1 MSYNL
6 SGHTELIS
14 EIKKQIEKKG
24 RITFAEFMD
33 IALYW
38 PGKGYYTSENVRW
51 GKDGDYLTSIDV
63 SPVFGRLLAYQINE
77 MWQNLGSP
85 PQFSIIEVGAGREE
99 LSFHIRDTIKKLFP
113 EFYKAVDF
121 QLVDVNPVR
130 ELCSLTIE
138 DGGIEPPS
146 LRNDLYHRQE
156 SVAFSN
162 GVNPIHIQ
170 KLEERTSFHSS
181 IEDIKPGITGCI
193 ISNELI
199 DAFPVHRV
207 VEMDGLKE
215 IYVGYEDAGF
225 MEIRGELSTSGLN
238 DYLEKIGIKL
248 EQGQKAEINLKAL
261 DWIKS
266 IGALLERGFVITIDY
281 GLPAR
286 ELFRHNRN
294 GNLLCYYMHTMNNNP
309 FHQIGY
315 QDITAKVD
323 FTSLAATG
331 RDAGLEV
338 TGFTTQFYF
347 FMGIG
352 ALGEFKEVEE
362 LNMGNLDAFQWNQGI
377 KELMLPGGMGDDF
390 KVLIQHKDVEAPL
403 LKGFSFKDLKYTL

>member
-63 SPVFGRLLAYQINE
+63 SPVFGRLLAHQINE

-85 PQFSIIEVGAGREE
+85 PQFSIIEVGAGREG
-99 LSFHIRDTIKKLFP
+99 LSFHIRDTIKKLFQ

-121 QLVDVNPVR
+121 QLVD
-130 ELCSLTIE
+130 
-138 DGGIEPPS
+138 
-146 LRNDLYHRQE
+146 
-156 SVAFSN
+156 
-162 GVNPIHIQ
+162 VNPIHIQ

-266 IGALLERGFVITIDY
+266 IGALLKKGFVITVDY

-294 GNLLCYYMHTMNNNP
+294 GNLLCYYRHTMNNNP

-323 FTSLAATG
+323 FTSLAAAG
-331 RDAGLEV
+331 MDAGLEV
-338 TGFTTQFYF
+338 TGFTTQFHF

-362 LNMGNLDAFQWNQGI
+362 LNIGNLDAFQWNQGI

-390 KVLIQHKDVEAPL
+390 KVLIQHKGVEAPL

>member
-14 EIKKQIEKKG
+14 EIKKQIEKKN

-77 MWQNLGSP
+77 MWQNLDSP
-85 PQFSIIEVGAGREE
+85 PQFSIIEIGAGREE

-113 EFYKAVDF
+113 EFYKAADF
-121 QLVDVNPVR
+121 QLVD
-130 ELCSLTIE
+130 
-138 DGGIEPPS
+138 
-146 LRNDLYHRQE
+146 
-156 SVAFSN
+156 
-162 GVNPIHIQ
+162 VNPIHIQ

-225 MEIRGELSTSGLN
+225 MEIRGELSSSGLN

-248 EQGQKAEINLKAL
+248 EQGQKTEINLKAI

-266 IGALLERGFVITIDY
+266 IGALLERGFVITVDY

-294 GNLLCYYMHTMNNNP
+294 GNLLCYYRHTMNNNP

-323 FTSLAATG
+323 FTSLAAAG

>member
-6 SGHTELIS
+6 SGHTDLIS

-121 QLVDVNPVR
+121 QLVDVNP
-130 ELCSLTIE
+130 
-138 DGGIEPPS
+138 
-146 LRNDLYHRQE
+146 
-156 SVAFSN
+156 
-162 GVNPIHIQ
+162 IHIQ

-266 IGALLERGFVITIDY
+266 IGALLKRGFVITIDY

-286 ELFRHNRN
+286 ELFRHDRN
-294 GNLLCYYMHTMNNNP
+294 GNLLCYHRHTMNNNP

-352 ALGEFKEVEE
+352 ALGEFKEVEK
-362 LNMGNLDAFQWNQGI
+362 LSIGNLDAFQWNQGI

-390 KVLIQHKDVEAPL
+390 KVLIQHKGIEAPL

>member
-14 EIKKQIEKKG
+14 EIKKQIEKKN

-85 PQFSIIEVGAGREE
+85 PQFSIIEVGAGREG

-113 EFYKAVDF
+113 EFYKAADF
-121 QLVDVNPVR
+121 QLVD
-130 ELCSLTIE
+130 
-138 DGGIEPPS
+138 
-146 LRNDLYHRQE
+146 
-156 SVAFSN
+156 
-162 GVNPIHIQ
+162 VNPIHIQ

-225 MEIRGELSTSGLN
+225 MEIRGELSSSGLN

-294 GNLLCYYMHTMNNNP
+294 GNLLCYYRHTMNNNP
-309 FHQIGY
+309 FHHIGY

-323 FTSLAATG
+323 FTSLAAAG

>member
-6 SGHTELIS
+6 SGHTDLIS

-38 PGKGYYTSENVRW
+38 PGKGYYTSENIRW

-113 EFYKAVDF
+113 EFYKAADF
-121 QLVDVNPVR
+121 QLVD
-130 ELCSLTIE
+130 
-138 DGGIEPPS
+138 
-146 LRNDLYHRQE
+146 
-156 SVAFSN
+156 
-162 GVNPIHIQ
+162 VNPIHIQ

-294 GNLLCYYMHTMNNNP
+294 GNLLCYYRHTMNNNP

-323 FTSLAATG
+323 FTSLAAAG

>member
-85 PQFSIIEVGAGREE
+85 PQFSIIEVGAGREG

-113 EFYKAVDF
+113 EFYKTADF
-121 QLVDVNPVR
+121 QLVD
-130 ELCSLTIE
+130 
-138 DGGIEPPS
+138 
-146 LRNDLYHRQE
+146 
-156 SVAFSN
+156 
-162 GVNPIHIQ
+162 VNPIHIQ

-207 VEMDGLKE
+207 VEMDGRLKE

-225 MEIRGELSTSGLN
+225 MEIRGELSSSGLN

-294 GNLLCYYMHTMNNNP
+294 GNLLCYYRHTMNNNP

>member
-14 EIKKQIEKKG
+14 EIKKQIEKKN

-77 MWQNLGSP
+77 MWQNLDSP
-85 PQFSIIEVGAGREE
+85 PQFSIIEIGAGREE

-113 EFYKAVDF
+113 EFYKAADF
-121 QLVDVNPVR
+121 QLVD
-130 ELCSLTIE
+130 
-138 DGGIEPPS
+138 
-146 LRNDLYHRQE
+146 
-156 SVAFSN
+156 
-162 GVNPIHIQ
+162 VNPIHIQ

-225 MEIRGELSTSGLN
+225 MEIRGELSSSGLN

-294 GNLLCYYMHTMNNNP
+294 GNLLCYYRHTMNNNP

-323 FTSLAATG
+323 FTSLAAAG

>member
-6 SGHTELIS
+6 SGHTDLIS

-121 QLVDVNPVR
+121 QLVD
-130 ELCSLTIE
+130 
-138 DGGIEPPS
+138 
-146 LRNDLYHRQE
+146 
-156 SVAFSN
+156 
-162 GVNPIHIQ
+162 VNPIHIQ

-294 GNLLCYYMHTMNNNP
+294 GNLLCYYRHTMNNNP

-323 FTSLAATG
+323 FTSLAAAG

-338 TGFTTQFYF
+338 TGFTTQFHF

-377 KELMLPGGMGDDF
+377 KDLMLPGGMGDDF
-390 KVLIQHKDVEAPL
+390 KVLIQHKGVEAPL

>member
-14 EIKKQIEKKG
+14 EIKKQIEKKN

-113 EFYKAVDF
+113 EFYKTADF
-121 QLVDVNPVR
+121 QLVD
-130 ELCSLTIE
+130 
-138 DGGIEPPS
+138 
-146 LRNDLYHRQE
+146 
-156 SVAFSN
+156 
-162 GVNPIHIQ
+162 VNPIHIQ

-225 MEIRGELSTSGLN
+225 MEIRGELSSSGLN

-266 IGALLERGFVITIDY
+266 IGALLKRGFVITIDY

-294 GNLLCYYMHTMNNNP
+294 GNLLCYYRHTMNNNP

-323 FTSLAATG
+323 FTSLAAAG

>member
-6 SGHTELIS
+6 SGHTDLIS
-14 EIKKQIEKKG
+14 EIKKQIEKKN

-63 SPVFGRLLAYQINE
+63 SPVFGRLLAHQINE

-85 PQFSIIEVGAGREE
+85 PQFSIIEVGAGREG

-113 EFYKAVDF
+113 EFYKAADF
-121 QLVDVNPVR
+121 QLVD
-130 ELCSLTIE
+130 
-138 DGGIEPPS
+138 
-146 LRNDLYHRQE
+146 
-156 SVAFSN
+156 
-162 GVNPIHIQ
+162 VNPIHIQ

-181 IEDIKPGITGCI
+181 IEDIKPSITGCI

-225 MEIRGELSTSGLN
+225 MEIRGELSSSGLN

-294 GNLLCYYMHTMNNNP
+294 GNLLCYYRHTMNNNP
-309 FHQIGY
+309 FHHIGY

-323 FTSLAATG
+323 FTSLAAAG

>member
-6 SGHTELIS
+6 SGHTDLIS

-38 PGKGYYTSENVRW
+38 PGKGYYTSENIRW

-113 EFYKAVDF
+113 EFYKAADF
-121 QLVDVNPVR
+121 QLVD
-130 ELCSLTIE
+130 
-138 DGGIEPPS
+138 
-146 LRNDLYHRQE
+146 
-156 SVAFSN
+156 
-162 GVNPIHIQ
+162 VNPIHIQ

-181 IEDIKPGITGCI
+181 IEDIKPGVTGCI

-294 GNLLCYYMHTMNNNP
+294 GNLLCYYRHTMNNNP

-323 FTSLAATG
+323 FTSLAAAG

>member
-85 PQFSIIEVGAGREE
+85 PQFSIIEVGAGREG

-121 QLVDVNPVR
+121 QLVD
-130 ELCSLTIE
+130 
-138 DGGIEPPS
+138 
-146 LRNDLYHRQE
+146 
-156 SVAFSN
+156 
-162 GVNPIHIQ
+162 VNPIHIQ

-207 VEMDGLKE
+207 VEMDGRLKE

-225 MEIRGELSTSGLN
+225 MEIRGELSSSGLN

-294 GNLLCYYMHTMNNNP
+294 GNLLCYYRHTMNNNP

>member
-6 SGHTELIS
+6 SGHTDLIS

-113 EFYKAVDF
+113 EFYKTADF
-121 QLVDVNPVR
+121 QLVD
-130 ELCSLTIE
+130 
-138 DGGIEPPS
+138 
-146 LRNDLYHRQE
+146 
-156 SVAFSN
+156 
-162 GVNPIHIQ
+162 VNPIHIQ

-294 GNLLCYYMHTMNNNP
+294 GNLLCYHRHTMNNNP
-309 FHQIGY
+309 FHHIGY

-323 FTSLAATG
+323 FTSLAAAG

-362 LNMGNLDAFQWNQGI
+362 LNIGNLDAFQWNQGI

>member
-6 SGHTELIS
+6 SGHTDLIS

-121 QLVDVNPVR
+121 QLVDVNP
-130 ELCSLTIE
+130 
-138 DGGIEPPS
+138 
-146 LRNDLYHRQE
+146 
-156 SVAFSN
+156 
-162 GVNPIHIQ
+162 IHIQ

-266 IGALLERGFVITIDY
+266 IGALLKRGFVITIDY

-286 ELFRHNRN
+286 ELFRHDRN
-294 GNLLCYYMHTMNNNP
+294 GNLLCYHRHTMNNNP

-338 TGFTTQFYF
+338 TGFTTQFHF

-362 LNMGNLDAFQWNQGI
+362 LNIGNLDAFQWNQGI

>member
-14 EIKKQIEKKG
+14 EIKRQIDKKG

-113 EFYKAVDF
+113 EFYKTADF
-121 QLVDVNPVR
+121 QLVD
-130 ELCSLTIE
+130 
-138 DGGIEPPS
+138 
-146 LRNDLYHRQE
+146 
-156 SVAFSN
+156 
-162 GVNPIHIQ
+162 VNPIHIQ

-207 VEMDGLKE
+207 VEMDGRLKE
-215 IYVGYEDAGF
+215 IYVGYDDAGF
-225 MEIRGELSTSGLN
+225 MDIRGELSSDGLN

-377 KELMLPGGMGDDF
+377 KDLMLPGGMGDDF

>member
-6 SGHTELIS
+6 SGHTDLIS

-85 PQFSIIEVGAGREE
+85 PQFSIIEVGAGREG
-99 LSFHIRDTIKKLFP
+99 LSFHIRDTIKKLFQ

-121 QLVDVNPVR
+121 QLVD
-130 ELCSLTIE
+130 
-138 DGGIEPPS
+138 
-146 LRNDLYHRQE
+146 
-156 SVAFSN
+156 
-162 GVNPIHIQ
+162 VNPIHIQ

-266 IGALLERGFVITIDY
+266 IGALLKKGFVITVDY

-294 GNLLCYYMHTMNNNP
+294 GNLLCYYRHTMNNNP

-323 FTSLAATG
+323 FTSLAAAG

-338 TGFTTQFYF
+338 TGFTTQFHF

-362 LNMGNLDAFQWNQGI
+362 LNIGNLDAFQWNQGI

-390 KVLIQHKDVEAPL
+390 KVLIQHKGVEAPL

>member
-6 SGHTELIS
+6 SGHTDLIS

-113 EFYKAVDF
+113 EFYKAADF
-121 QLVDVNPVR
+121 QLVD
-130 ELCSLTIE
+130 
-138 DGGIEPPS
+138 
-146 LRNDLYHRQE
+146 
-156 SVAFSN
+156 
-162 GVNPIHIQ
+162 VNPIHIQ

-294 GNLLCYYMHTMNNNP
+294 GNLLCYYRHTMNNNP

>member
-63 SPVFGRLLAYQINE
+63 SPVFGRLLAHQINE

-121 QLVDVNPVR
+121 QLVDVNP
-130 ELCSLTIE
+130 
-138 DGGIEPPS
+138 
-146 LRNDLYHRQE
+146 
-156 SVAFSN
+156 
-162 GVNPIHIQ
+162 IHIQ

-207 VEMDGLKE
+207 VEMDGRLKE
-215 IYVGYEDAGF
+215 IYVGYDDAGF
-225 MEIRGELSTSGLN
+225 MDIRGELSSDGLN

-377 KELMLPGGMGDDF
+377 KDLMIPGGMGDDF
-390 KVLIQHKDVEAPL
+390 KVLIQHKGVEAPL

>member
-14 EIKKQIEKKG
+14 EIKRQIDKKG

-63 SPVFGRLLAYQINE
+63 SPVFGRLLAHQINE

-113 EFYKAVDF
+113 EFYKTADF
-121 QLVDVNPVR
+121 QLVD
-130 ELCSLTIE
+130 
-138 DGGIEPPS
+138 
-146 LRNDLYHRQE
+146 
-156 SVAFSN
+156 
-162 GVNPIHIQ
+162 VNPIHIQ

-207 VEMDGLKE
+207 VEMDGRLKE
-215 IYVGYEDAGF
+215 IYVGYDDAGF
-225 MEIRGELSTSGLN
+225 MDIRGELSSDGLN

-266 IGALLERGFVITIDY
+266 IGALLKKGFVITVDY

-294 GNLLCYYMHTMNNNP
+294 GNL
-309 FHQIGY
+309 F
-315 QDITAKVD
+315 
-323 FTSLAATG
+323 
-331 RDAGLEV
+331 
-338 TGFTTQFYF
+338 
-347 FMGIG
+347 
-352 ALGEFKEVEE
+352 
-362 LNMGNLDAFQWNQGI
+362 
-377 KELMLPGGMGDDF
+377 
-390 KVLIQHKDVEAPL
+390 
-403 LKGFSFKDLKYTL
+403 

>member
-14 EIKKQIEKKG
+14 EIKRQIDKKG

-63 SPVFGRLLAYQINE
+63 SPVFGRLLAHQINE

-113 EFYKAVDF
+113 EFYKTADF
-121 QLVDVNPVR
+121 QLVD
-130 ELCSLTIE
+130 
-138 DGGIEPPS
+138 
-146 LRNDLYHRQE
+146 
-156 SVAFSN
+156 
-162 GVNPIHIQ
+162 VNPIHIQ

-225 MEIRGELSTSGLN
+225 MEIRGELSSSGLN

-266 IGALLERGFVITIDY
+266 IGALLKRGFVITIDY

-294 GNLLCYYMHTMNNNP
+294 GNLLCYYRHTMNNNP

-390 KVLIQHKDVEAPL
+390 KVLIQHKGVEAPL

>member
-6 SGHTELIS
+6 SGHTDLIS

-85 PQFSIIEVGAGREE
+85 PQFSIIEIGAGREE
-99 LSFHIRDTIKKLFP
+99 LSFHIRDTIKKLFQ

-121 QLVDVNPVR
+121 QLVD
-130 ELCSLTIE
+130 
-138 DGGIEPPS
+138 
-146 LRNDLYHRQE
+146 
-156 SVAFSN
+156 
-162 GVNPIHIQ
+162 VNPIHIQ

-266 IGALLERGFVITIDY
+266 IGALLKKGFVITVDY

-323 FTSLAATG
+323 FTSLAAAG
-331 RDAGLEV
+331 MDAGLEV
-338 TGFTTQFYF
+338 TGFTTQFHF

>member
-14 EIKKQIEKKG
+14 EIKKQIEKKN

-113 EFYKAVDF
+113 EFYKAADF
-121 QLVDVNPVR
+121 QLVD
-130 ELCSLTIE
+130 
-138 DGGIEPPS
+138 
-146 LRNDLYHRQE
+146 
-156 SVAFSN
+156 
-162 GVNPIHIQ
+162 VNPIHIQ

-266 IGALLERGFVITIDY
+266 IGALLERGFVITVDY

-294 GNLLCYYMHTMNNNP
+294 GNLLCYYRHTMNNNP

-323 FTSLAATG
+323 FTSLAAAG

>member
-6 SGHTELIS
+6 SGHTDLIS

-121 QLVDVNPVR
+121 QLVDVNP
-130 ELCSLTIE
+130 
-138 DGGIEPPS
+138 
-146 LRNDLYHRQE
+146 
-156 SVAFSN
+156 
-162 GVNPIHIQ
+162 IHIQ

-266 IGALLERGFVITIDY
+266 IGALLKRGFVITIDY

-286 ELFRHNRN
+286 ELFRHDRN
-294 GNLLCYYMHTMNNNP
+294 GNLLCYHRHTMNNNP
-309 FHQIGY
+309 FHHIGY

-323 FTSLAATG
+323 FTSLAAAG

-338 TGFTTQFYF
+338 TGFTTQFHF

-362 LNMGNLDAFQWNQGI
+362 LNIGNLDAFQWNQGI

>member
-6 SGHTELIS
+6 SGHTDLIS

-85 PQFSIIEVGAGREE
+85 PQFSIIEVGAGREG
-99 LSFHIRDTIKKLFP
+99 LSFHIRDTIKKLFQ

-121 QLVDVNPVR
+121 QLVD
-130 ELCSLTIE
+130 
-138 DGGIEPPS
+138 
-146 LRNDLYHRQE
+146 
-156 SVAFSN
+156 
-162 GVNPIHIQ
+162 VNPIHIQ

-207 VEMDGLKE
+207 VEMDGRLKE
-215 IYVGYEDAGF
+215 IYVGYDDAGF
-225 MEIRGELSTSGLN
+225 MDIRGELSSDGLN

-390 KVLIQHKDVEAPL
+390 KVLIQHKGVEAPL

>member
-14 EIKKQIEKKG
+14 EIKRQIDKKS

-63 SPVFGRLLAYQINE
+63 SPVFGRLLAHQINE

-113 EFYKAVDF
+113 EFYKTADF
-121 QLVDVNPVR
+121 QLVD
-130 ELCSLTIE
+130 
-138 DGGIEPPS
+138 
-146 LRNDLYHRQE
+146 
-156 SVAFSN
+156 
-162 GVNPIHIQ
+162 VNPIHIQ

-207 VEMDGLKE
+207 VEMDGRLKE
-215 IYVGYEDAGF
+215 IYVGYDDAGF
-225 MEIRGELSTSGLN
+225 MDIRGELSSDGLN
-238 DYLEKIGIKL
+238 DYLEKIGITL
-248 EQGQKAEINLKAL
+248 FIRSGIRTSQQRWISRALRQQAGMPALRLQVLQHSSISLWASVRLGNLK
-261 DWIKS
+261 
-266 IGALLERGFVITIDY
+266 R
-281 GLPAR
+281 
-286 ELFRHNRN
+286 
-294 GNLLCYYMHTMNNNP
+294 
-309 FHQIGY
+309 
-315 QDITAKVD
+315 
-323 FTSLAATG
+323 
-331 RDAGLEV
+331 
-338 TGFTTQFYF
+338 
-347 FMGIG
+347 
-352 ALGEFKEVEE
+352 
-362 LNMGNLDAFQWNQGI
+362 
-377 KELMLPGGMGDDF
+377 
-390 KVLIQHKDVEAPL
+390 
-403 LKGFSFKDLKYTL
+403 LKN

>member
-14 EIKKQIEKKG
+14 EIKKQIEKKN

-77 MWQNLGSP
+77 MWQNLDSP
-85 PQFSIIEVGAGREE
+85 PQFSIIEIGAGREE

-113 EFYKAVDF
+113 EFYKAADF
-121 QLVDVNPVR
+121 QLVD
-130 ELCSLTIE
+130 
-138 DGGIEPPS
+138 
-146 LRNDLYHRQE
+146 
-156 SVAFSN
+156 
-162 GVNPIHIQ
+162 VNPIHIQ

-225 MEIRGELSTSGLN
+225 MEIRGELSSSGLN

-294 GNLLCYYMHTMNNNP
+294 GNLHCYYRHTMNNNP

-323 FTSLAATG
+323 FTSLAAAG

>member
-6 SGHTELIS
+6 SGHTDLIS

-85 PQFSIIEVGAGREE
+85 PQFSIIEVGAGREG

-113 EFYKAVDF
+113 EFYKAADF
-121 QLVDVNPVR
+121 QLVD
-130 ELCSLTIE
+130 
-138 DGGIEPPS
+138 
-146 LRNDLYHRQE
+146 
-156 SVAFSN
+156 
-162 GVNPIHIQ
+162 VNPIHIQ

-225 MEIRGELSTSGLN
+225 MEIRGELSSSGLN

-294 GNLLCYYMHTMNNNP
+294 GNLLCYYRHTMNNNP

-323 FTSLAATG
+323 FTSLAAAG

>member
-14 EIKKQIEKKG
+14 EIKRQIDKKS

-63 SPVFGRLLAYQINE
+63 SPVFGRLLAHQINE

-113 EFYKAVDF
+113 EFYKTADF
-121 QLVDVNPVR
+121 QLVD
-130 ELCSLTIE
+130 
-138 DGGIEPPS
+138 
-146 LRNDLYHRQE
+146 
-156 SVAFSN
+156 
-162 GVNPIHIQ
+162 VNPIHIQ

-207 VEMDGLKE
+207 VEMDGRLKE
-215 IYVGYEDAGF
+215 IYVGYDDAGF
-225 MEIRGELSTSGLN
+225 MDIRGELSSDGLN

-377 KELMLPGGMGDDF
+377 KDLMLPGGMGDDF
-390 KVLIQHKDVEAPL
+390 KVLIQHKGVEAPL

>member
-1 MSYNL
+1 
-6 SGHTELIS
+6 
-14 EIKKQIEKKG
+14 

-77 MWQNLGSP
+77 MWQNLDSP
-85 PQFSIIEVGAGREE
+85 PQFSIIEIGAGREE

-113 EFYKAVDF
+113 EFYKAADF
-121 QLVDVNPVR
+121 QLVD
-130 ELCSLTIE
+130 
-138 DGGIEPPS
+138 
-146 LRNDLYHRQE
+146 
-156 SVAFSN
+156 
-162 GVNPIHIQ
+162 VNPIHIQ

-225 MEIRGELSTSGLN
+225 MEIRGELSSSGLN

-294 GNLLCYYMHTMNNNP
+294 GNLLCYYRHTMNNNP

-323 FTSLAATG
+323 FTSLAAAG

>member
-14 EIKKQIEKKG
+14 EIKRQIDKKS

-85 PQFSIIEVGAGREE
+85 PQFSIIEVGAGREG

-113 EFYKAVDF
+113 EFYKTADF
-121 QLVDVNPVR
+121 QLVD
-130 ELCSLTIE
+130 
-138 DGGIEPPS
+138 
-146 LRNDLYHRQE
+146 
-156 SVAFSN
+156 
-162 GVNPIHIQ
+162 VNPIHIQ

-225 MEIRGELSTSGLN
+225 MEIRGELSSSGLN

-294 GNLLCYYMHTMNNNP
+294 GNLLCYYRHTMNNNP

-323 FTSLAATG
+323 FTSLAAAG

-390 KVLIQHKDVEAPL
+390 KVLIQHKGVEAPL

>member
-6 SGHTELIS
+6 SGHTDLIS

-85 PQFSIIEVGAGREE
+85 PQFSIIEIGAGREE

-113 EFYKAVDF
+113 EFYKTADF
-121 QLVDVNPVR
+121 QLVD
-130 ELCSLTIE
+130 
-138 DGGIEPPS
+138 
-146 LRNDLYHRQE
+146 
-156 SVAFSN
+156 
-162 GVNPIHIQ
+162 VNPIHIQ

-266 IGALLERGFVITIDY
+266 IGALLKRGFVITIDY

-286 ELFRHNRN
+286 ELFRHDRN
-294 GNLLCYYMHTMNNNP
+294 GNLLCYHRHTMNNNP
-309 FHQIGY
+309 FHHIGY

-323 FTSLAATG
+323 FTSLAAAG

>member
-14 EIKKQIEKKG
+14 EIKRQIDKKS

-113 EFYKAVDF
+113 EFYKTADF
-121 QLVDVNPVR
+121 QLVD
-130 ELCSLTIE
+130 
-138 DGGIEPPS
+138 
-146 LRNDLYHRQE
+146 
-156 SVAFSN
+156 
-162 GVNPIHIQ
+162 VNPIHIQ

-323 FTSLAATG
+323 FTSLAAAG
-331 RDAGLEV
+331 MDAGLEV

-377 KELMLPGGMGDDF
+377 KDLMLPGGMGDDF
-390 KVLIQHKDVEAPL
+390 KVLIQHKGVEAPL

>member
-63 SPVFGRLLAYQINE
+63 SPVFGRLLAHQINE

-85 PQFSIIEVGAGREE
+85 PQFSIIEVGAGREG

-113 EFYKAVDF
+113 EFYKTADF
-121 QLVDVNPVR
+121 QLVD
-130 ELCSLTIE
+130 
-138 DGGIEPPS
+138 
-146 LRNDLYHRQE
+146 
-156 SVAFSN
+156 
-162 GVNPIHIQ
+162 VNPIHIQ

-207 VEMDGLKE
+207 VEMDGRLKE
-215 IYVGYEDAGF
+215 IYVGYDDAGF
-225 MEIRGELSTSGLN
+225 MDIRGELSSDGLN

-377 KELMLPGGMGDDF
+377 KDLMLPGGMGDDF
-390 KVLIQHKDVEAPL
+390 KVLIQHKGVEAPL